1 MRKTL
6 MALLFTVAAT
16 VLISAETHASQR
28 TIENMTEKIETNEL
42 ISESMTFEQM
52 IESIARD
59 YGISVNGA
67 QEKIGYSDVMVKK
80 AIQSKATYRILSQ
93 MFTVNSSY
101 KPTMRFYCETSESG
115 SFRAIKRII
124 EVNMIRGYNGLSKQF
139 SGNVY
144 VNLEDP
150 NRIFYIVNGDFFNYG
165 TTTWNAGVSIGV
177 GKAANVKFG
186 VNNGSNHYQYRY
198 VESRVTF

>member
-1 MRKTL
+1 
-6 MALLFTVAAT
+6 
-16 VLISAETHASQR
+16 
-28 TIENMTEKIETNEL
+28 
-42 ISESMTFEQM
+42 MTFEQM
-52 IESIARD
+52 IEQIARD
-59 YGISVNGA
+59 YGISVNDA
-67 QEKIGYSDVMVKK
+67 KEKIGYSDIMVKK
-80 AIQSKATYRILSQ
+80 AIQSKTTYRILSQ
-93 MFTVNSSY
+93 MFTVNSLH

-165 TTTWNAGVSIGV
+165 TTTWNARVSIGV
-177 GKAANVKFG
+177 GKATNVKFG
-186 VNNGSNHYQYRY
+186 VSNASNPYQYRY